1 MNTVPATENKGQ
13 SRTVEDDPQ
22 YFGLYLNLA
31 RENLIEVESHVRI
44 KFGKKKLNEESL
56 KQSLLCDHL
65 LSIDRWTKVYGHSR
79 RYLPFLHC
87 FDPDSGIEKDHD
99 SKTGVDPDSAQRLI
113 RELYSLLDF
122 LRNDFSH
129 NRLDGTTFE
138 HLKVSPDISSF
149 ITGAYTF
156 ACERA
161 QSRFADFFKPDDF
174 LLAKNRKEQLISVA
188 DGKECL
194 TVSGFAFFICLFL
207 DREQAS
213 GMLSRIRGFKRTDE
227 NWARAVHET
236 FCDLCIRHPHDRLES
251 SNTKEALL
259 LDMLNE
265 LNRCPRILYDMLPEE
280 ERAQFLPVL
289 DEYSMNNLS
298 ENSLSEEARLL
309 GDGSSDWAEALTKR
323 IRHQD
328 RIPYLLLRF
337 IEEMDLLKGIRFR
350 IDLGKIELDS
360 YSKKVG
366 RNGEYDRTITDHA
379 LAFGKLSDFQNEE
392 EVSRMISGEDLSH
405 PVRFSLFAPR
415 YAIYDNKIGYCY
427 TSDPVYP
434 KSKTGEKRAL
444 SNPQSMGFVGVHD
457 LRKLLLME
465 LLCEGSFSR
474 MQRDFLRK
482 ANRILGETA
491 EGKLQF
497 SALFP
502 EMRHRYIPPQNP
514 KSKDRREKAEKDL
527 REYKQ
532 EIKRRKDKL
541 NSQLLSAFD
550 IDQRQLPSR
559 LLDEWM
565 NIRPASHSVKLRTY
579 VKELNE
585 DCRLRL
591 RKFPKDGDGKA
602 RAIPLVG
609 EMATFLSQDIVRMI
623 ISEETKKMI
632 TSAYY
637 NEMQRSLAQYAGEE
651 NRSQFSA
658 IVAELHLLDPS
669 SGHPFLSE
677 TMETAHRYTED
688 FYKCYLEKK
697 RKWLAKTFYRSEQDE
712 KTKRPIS
719 VFFVPDGEAGKRLPL
734 LIRRRMKEQNDL
746 RDWIRN
752 KQAHPIDLPSHLF
765 DSKILELLEVKDGK
779 KKWNEAFKGWWN
791 TKYPDGMQP
800 FYRLRRE
807 LNIHGKS
814 VSYILSDEKKFADC
828 YAHLMEKTIR
838 DKKRELR
845 SAGKPT
851 PPDMAADIKRSFH
864 RAVNEREFKLR
875 LVQEDDRLM
884 LMAINKMMTDRGED
898 VLPGLKN
905 IDSILDKE
913 IQFPLAV
920 HAKVLGKEKEGE
932 RGDNPLSLVPA
943 TIEIKSKH
951 KDWSKYIRYRYDR
964 RVPGL
969 MSHFPEH
976 KATLDEVKTLLGEY
990 DRCRIKIFDWAFAL
1004 EGAIMSDRDLMP
1016 YLHEQSSKE
1025 GKNGEHSTLVKT
1037 LEEKKGCLTSDESQY
1052 LILIRNKAAHNQFPC
1067 VAEIPPIYQDVSV
1080 KVGSVEG
1087 SSANDL
1093 SEGGSLVDSLWEKY
1107 EMIIRK
1113 ILPII
1118 DPENRFFGKLLSN
1131 MYQPIN
1137 DL

>member
-1 MNTVPATENKGQ
+1 MNTVPASENKGQ

-65 LSIDRWTKVYGHSR
+65 LSVDRWTKVYGHSR
-79 RYLPFLHC
+79 RYLPFLHY
-87 FDPDSGIEKDHD
+87 FDPDSQIEKDHD

-138 HLKVSPDISSF
+138 HLEVSPDISSF
-149 ITGAYTF
+149 ITGTYSL
-156 ACERA
+156 ACGRA

-174 LLAKNRKEQLISVA
+174 VLAKNRKEQLISVA

-280 ERAQFLPVL
+280 ERAQFLPAL
-289 DEYSMNNLS
+289 DENSMNNLS
-298 ENSLSEEARLL
+298 ENSLNEESRLL
-309 GDGSSDWAEALTKR
+309 WDGSSDWAEALTKR

-328 RIPYLLLRF
+328 RFPYLMLRF

-350 IDLGKIELDS
+350 VDLGEIELDS

-392 EVSRMISGEDLSH
+392 EVSRMISGEASY

-415 YAIYDNKIGYCY
+415 YAIYDNKIGYCH

-444 SNPQSMGFVGVHD
+444 SNPRSMGFISVHD

-474 MQRDFLRK
+474 MQSDFLRK
-482 ANRILGETA
+482 ANRILDETA

-502 EMRHRYIPPQNP
+502 EMRHRFIPPQNP
-514 KSKDRREKAEKDL
+514 KSKDRREKAETTLEK
-527 REYKQ
+527 YKQ
-532 EIKRRKDKL
+532 EIKGRKDKL

-550 IDQRQLPSR
+550 MNQRQLPSR

-579 VKELNE
+579 VKQLNE

-591 RKFPKDGDGKA
+591 RKFRKDGDGKA

-623 ISEETKKMI
+623 ISEETKKLI

-651 NRSQFSA
+651 NRCQFRA
-658 IVAELHLLDPS
+658 IVAELRLLDPS
-669 SGHPFLSE
+669 SGHPFLFA

-697 RKWLAKTFYRSEQDE
+697 REWLAKTFYRPEQDE
-712 KTKRPIS
+712 NTKRRIS
-719 VFFVPDGEAGKRLPL
+719 VFFVPDGEARKLLPL

-746 RDWIRN
+746 QDWIRN

-765 DSKILELLEVKDGK
+765 DSKVMELLKVKDGK
-779 KKWNEAFKGWWN
+779 KKWNEAFKDWWS

-800 FYRLRRE
+800 FYGLRRE

-814 VSYILSDEKKFADC
+814 VSYIPSDGKKFADC
-828 YAHLMEKTIR
+828 YTHLMEKTVR

-845 SAGKPT
+845 TAGKPV
-851 PPDMAADIKRSFH
+851 PPDLAADIKRSFH
-864 RAVNEREFKLR
+864 RAVNEREFMLR

-884 LMAINKMMTDRGED
+884 LMAINKMMTDREED
-898 VLPGLKN
+898 ILPGLKN
-905 IDSILDKE
+905 IDSILDE
-913 IQFPLAV
+913 ENQFSLAV
-920 HAKVLGKEKEGE
+920 HAKVLEKEGE
-932 RGDNPLSLVPA
+932 GGDNSLSLVPA
-943 TIEIKSKH
+943 TIEIKSKR

-1004 EGAIMSDRDLMP
+1004 EGAIMSDLDLKP
-1016 YLHEQSSKE
+1016 YLHESSSRE
-1025 GKNGEHSTLVKT
+1025 GKSGEHSTLVKM
-1037 LEEKKGCLTSDESQY
+1037 LVEKKGCLTPDESQY

-1067 VAEIPPIYQDVSV
+1067 AAEMPLIYRDVSA
-1080 KVGSVEG
+1080 KVGSIEG
-1087 SSANDL
+1087 SSAKDL
-1093 SEGGSLVDSLWEKY
+1093 PEGSSLVDSLWKKY

-1113 ILPII
+1113 ILPIL
-1118 DPENRFFGKLLSN
+1118 DHENRFFGKLLNN
-1131 MYQPIN
+1131 MSQPIN